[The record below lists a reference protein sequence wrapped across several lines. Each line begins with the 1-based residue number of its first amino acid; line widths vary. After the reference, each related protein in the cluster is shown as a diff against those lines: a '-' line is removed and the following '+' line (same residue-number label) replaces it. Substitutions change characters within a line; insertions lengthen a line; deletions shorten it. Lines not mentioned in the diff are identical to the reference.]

1 MSTLHFFKLF
11 MIFIIV
17 SLIACDNDGLTST
30 ESALLN
36 YNPEQVVFNPVSSGE
51 SEERTITIENLGR
64 SSAVLREFSITENA
78 ELFELSVQESDESEA
93 IALPP
98 EVSIDPNQTIN
109 IVVKYQ
115 AENIALSGNESLV
128 FSTNIRNQSTINIP
142 IILAENEAEIL
153 VNPNNVSFDLID
165 AGEQAEKLISVI
177 NLGNSPLIISSLTMS
192 GSEDFSVKLAENEMS
207 VGEAFSG
214 QLDTPIVIESQATIK
229 LAIIYAPPL
238 AGPDTGTL
246 TITSNDLNSSE
257 INVPITAAGSVAC
270 IQVSP
275 ESVNFINGL
284 ILEDLNQETPNVE
297 EVRIE
302 SCGASPLTIKKIEI
316 EGANFALTQPI
327 EAMDDGTLFILPPA
341 DDSGI
346 LPSRGIEVGFWPL
359 DVETYG
365 GRMLIYS
372 NLGPDPIVVELF
384 GRGTDNQ
391 CPIPEVIQEQYDV
404 APLDI
409 ITLDG
414 SPSVDLGDEV
424 TRWVWN
430 VVDRPQGSVSQIVE
444 AFDNIAEPAEG
455 GDADDEGTAQALFFV
470 DLAGRY
476 VIELEVYD
484 SLGLKSCEPKALA
497 QVIIEAIPDK
507 DLHIQM
513 VWSTPADPDET
524 DESGTDVD
532 LHFKHEN
539 SGNRWASSAGD
550 WDCSFS
556 NPNPEWGSEEE
567 FRDNPILDIDDTNG
581 AGPENINLDLPEI
594 DKQYEVGA
602 IYFRAESGFG
612 EDNFTPMEHL
622 SYVTIRLFARG
633 DLLAEFSQELDQV
646 GQLWHAASIVWCED
660 LLQCP
665 QVIPQE
671 RVYQEGSYPN

>member
-1 MSTLHFFKLF
+1 MS
-11 MIFIIV
+11 FIII

-36 YNPEQVVFNPVSSGE
+36 YNPEQVVFNPVSNGE

-78 ELFELSVQESDESEA
+78 ELFELSVQESNEADA
-93 IALPP
+93 IALPA
-98 EVSIDPNQTIN
+98 EVSIEPNQTIN
-109 IVVKYQ
+109 IIVRYQ

-142 IILAENEAEIL
+142 IILADNEAEIL
-153 VNPNNVSFDLID
+153 VNPNNISFDLID

-192 GSEDFSVKLAENEMS
+192 GSEDFSVKLADNEVS

-229 LAIIYAPPL
+229 LAVIYAPPL

-246 TITSNDLNSSE
+246 TITSNDLNSPE
-257 INVPITAAGSVAC
+257 VNVPVTAAGSVAC

-284 ILEDLNQETPNVE
+284 ILEDLNQETPNIE

-302 SCGASPLTIKKIEI
+302 SCGASPLTIKRIEI
-316 EGANFALTQPI
+316 EGANFALIQSI
-327 EAMDDGTLFILPPA
+327 EAMDDGNLFILPPA
-341 DDSGI
+341 DASGI
-346 LPSRGIEVGFWPL
+346 LPSRGIDIGFWPL

-391 CPIPEVIQEQYDV
+391 CPIPEVTQEQYDV

-444 AFDNIAEPAEG
+444 AFDNLAQPAEG

-524 DESGTDVD
+524 DQSGTDID

-539 SGNRWASSAGD
+539 AGNRWASSAGD
-550 WDCSFS
+550 WDCSFN
-556 NPNPEWGSEEE
+556 NPNPEWGSEED

-622 SYVTIRLFARG
+622 SYATIRLFARG